1 MADIFAS
8 NAVVGQVGDEATVCL
23 FPEAF
28 VASVV
33 INLEITL
40 WLEVDQ
46 VVTIF
51 GEAFEFLFGLCNC
64 KAWIGLQIIQNLVD
78 QNIGELCFLA
88 EIGDQR
94 VSA

>member
-28 VASVV
+28 VTSVA
-33 INLEITL
+33 INVEITP
-40 WLEVDQ
+40 WLQVDQ